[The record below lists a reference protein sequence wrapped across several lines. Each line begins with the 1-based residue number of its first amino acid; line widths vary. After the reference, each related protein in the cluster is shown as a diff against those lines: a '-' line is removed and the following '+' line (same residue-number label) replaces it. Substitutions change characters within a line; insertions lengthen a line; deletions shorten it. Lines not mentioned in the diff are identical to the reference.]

1 MRASEDLFGNIKLMS
16 TTIGFVIVTYA
27 NPKQLLRLVQRLQR
41 VYDNPPIVCHHD
53 FGQCELNIDEFPKET
68 RFVLPHEKTGWGKFV
83 VVVAALRA
91 LELLYQKSSP
101 DWFVLL
107 SGSDYPTMRAD
118 NVLADLASC
127 GGDALLDLREVP
139 SGPPNLPYELPE
151 NPTLQHFVSTENLAL
166 AWRRYVGFNAWFPII
181 RAGPR
186 VGRHTMYFP
195 FEMKRWSPFDAWFK
209 CFYGD
214 HWFSGNSKV
223 AHILLTPTQKHLHLR
238 RHLRWRVVPEECY
251 YHSVLGNS
259 PHVKIVKATRRYS
272 EWLGGGAHPQFLT
285 VKDLPAM
292 ISSEAHFARKFEPNT
307 PVLDEIDRLLR

>member
-1 MRASEDLFGNIKLMS
+1 MS
-16 TTIGFVIVTYA
+16 VKIGFVIVTYA
-27 NPKQLLRLVQRLQR
+27 NPEQLLRLVRRLQHL
-41 VYDNPPIVCHHD
+41 YDNPSIVCHHD
-53 FGQCELNIDEFPKET
+53 FSQCALRVDKFPNDI
-68 RFVLPHEKTGWGKFV
+68 RFVLPHEKTGWGKFAV
-83 VVVAALRA
+83 VTAALRA
-91 LELLYQKSSP
+91 LELLYQKSTP

-118 NVLADLASC
+118 DVLADLSSC

-139 SGPPNLPYELPE
+139 SSPPNLPYELPE

-223 AHILLTPTQKHLHLR
+223 AQILLTPTQKHLHLR

-292 ISSEAHFARKFEPNT
+292 ISSEAHFARKFEPDT

>member
-1 MRASEDLFGNIKLMS
+1 MS

-27 NPKQLLRLVQRLQR
+27 TPTQLLRLVQRLQR

-53 FGQCELNIDEFPKET
+53 FGQCGLNIDEFPKET
-68 RFVLPHEKTGWGKFV
+68 RFVLPNEKTGWGKFV

-118 NVLADLASC
+118 DVLADLASC

-139 SGPPNLPYELPE
+139 SSPPNLPYELPE

>member
-1 MRASEDLFGNIKLMS
+1 MRASEDFFGNIKLMS

-53 FGQCELNIDEFPKET
+53 FGQCGLNIDEFPKET
-68 RFVLPHEKTGWGKFV
+68 RFVLPNEKTGWGKFV

-127 GGDALLDLREVP
+127 GGDALLDLRGVP

>member
-27 NPKQLLRLVQRLQR
+27 NPKQLLRLVRRLQR

>member
-1 MRASEDLFGNIKLMS
+1 MRASEDFFGNIKLMS

-27 NPKQLLRLVQRLQR
+27 NPKQLLRLVRRLQR

-107 SGSDYPTMRAD
+107 SGSDYPTMPAD
-118 NVLADLASC
+118 QVVADLASC

-139 SGPPNLPYELPE
+139 NTPPDMSYPPPE
-151 NPTLQHFVSTENLAL
+151 NPTLQHFGSAENLAL
-166 AWRRYVGFNAWFPII
+166 AWRRYVGFNAWVPII

-186 VGRHTMYFP
+186 IGRHTMYFP
-195 FEMKRWSPFDAWFK
+195 FEMKRWSPFDASFK

-223 AHILLTPTQKHLHLR
+223 AQTLLTPTGKHLQLR
-238 RHLRWRVVPEECY
+238 RHLGRRVVPEECY
-251 YHSVLGNS
+251 YHSVLGNAPLS
-259 PHVKIVKATRRYS
+259 IIKATRRYS
-272 EWLGGGAHPQFLT
+272 KWLGGGANPQFLALD
-285 VKDLPAM
+285 DLPE
-292 ISSEAHFARKFEPNT
+292 IVSSGAHFARKFHAGAS
-307 PVLDEIDRLLR
+307 VLDELDRLL